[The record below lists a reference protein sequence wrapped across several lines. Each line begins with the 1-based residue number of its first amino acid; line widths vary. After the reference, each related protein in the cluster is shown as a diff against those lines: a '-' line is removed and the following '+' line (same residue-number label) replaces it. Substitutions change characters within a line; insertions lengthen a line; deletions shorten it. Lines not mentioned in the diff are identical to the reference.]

1 MRERE
6 SRENYLETIYIL
18 NEKKGNV
25 HSVDV
30 ARELGYSKPSIS
42 RAVSLLKKEGKLEV
56 ASDGTLI
63 LTESGLA
70 EAEAIYEKH
79 KVLTEFLMVTAKVNS
94 AVAEETACRMEH
106 ILSEEVYKGIKK
118 FLKK

>member
-63 LTESGLA
+63 LTESGLE
-70 EAEAIYEKH
+70 EARAIYEKH

-94 AVAEETACRMEH
+94 SVAEDTACRMEH
-106 ILSEEVYKGIKK
+106 ILSEEVYTGIKK